1 MKPAQARRQSPG
13 AAGATRGA
21 QDAQTPPESTRK
33 PKTPIGA
40 SRTKRKA
47 LGASTGLAAITKTPK
62 RSKFN
67 NTKVSLDSYRFDS
80 QAEGRRYMVLRD
92 RLRKGEI
99 TDLAV
104 HPSFVLSVKGVLIG
118 KYTPDF
124 AYTVVATKERV
135 VEDVKS
141 KATITEAYK
150 LRKKL
155 MWACHRVRVV
165 EVLAA

>member
-1 MKPAQARRQSPG
+1 M
-13 AAGATRGA
+13 
-21 QDAQTPPESTRK
+21 PPESTRK
-33 PKTPIGA
+33 PKTPTGS
-40 SRTKRKA
+40 SRAKRKA
-47 LGASTGLAAITKTPK
+47 PGTSTALAAITKTPK

-67 NTKVSLDSYRFDS
+67 NTKVSLDGYRFDS

-124 AYTVVATKERV
+124 AYTVTSTGARI

-141 KATITEAYK
+141 KATKTEAYG

-165 EVLAA
+165 EVMAA

>member
-1 MKPAQARRQSPG
+1 VSRQQAPRRRPVAPG
-13 AAGATRGA
+13 ATKGHKTSGGAPTRSA
-21 QDAQTPPESTRK
+21 ALTEPP
-33 PKTPIGA
+33 
-40 SRTKRKA
+40 
-47 LGASTGLAAITKTPK
+47 
-62 RSKFN
+62 RSKYGN
-67 NTKVSLDSYRFDS
+67 LKGSLDGYAFDS
-80 QAEGRRYMVLRD
+80 QTEGKRYLFLRD

-118 KYTPDF
+118 RYRPDF
-124 AYTVVATKERV
+124 AYTVVATAERV

-141 KATITEAYK
+141 KPTITEAYR

-165 EVLAA
+165 EVMA

>member
-1 MKPAQARRQSPG
+1 MKPQTRRQPPG

-21 QDAQTPPESTRK
+21 QDAQAPPESTRK
-33 PKTPIGA
+33 PKPPTKTSHA
-40 SRTKRKA
+40 KRKA
-47 LGASTGLAAITKTPK
+47 PGASTALAAITKAPR

-67 NTKVSLDSYRFDS
+67 NAKVSLDGYRFDS

-104 HPSFVLSVKGVLIG
+104 HPSFALSVKGVLVG
-118 KYTPDF
+118 RYTPDF